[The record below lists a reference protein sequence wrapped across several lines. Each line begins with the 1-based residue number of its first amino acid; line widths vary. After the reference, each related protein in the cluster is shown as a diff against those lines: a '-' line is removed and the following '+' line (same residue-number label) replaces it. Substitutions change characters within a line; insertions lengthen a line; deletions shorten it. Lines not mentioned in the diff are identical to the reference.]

1 MRVTKIRMLIIG
13 MMHLVFLLRAAV
25 TTMRTR
31 VTITEQARPSTSIHL
46 VIIVIV
52 IVMIITIVI
61 ISIMI
66 TTIVII
72 IVIMMMIT
80 IQRKKV
86 NLQRLPLLTD
96 AQPCPGCC

>member
-52 IVMIITIVI
+52 IVIVTI
-61 ISIMI
+61 IMI
-66 TTIVII
+66 TTIT
-72 IVIMMMIT
+72 IMMMIT
-80 IQRKKV
+80 IQPKK
-86 NLQRLPLLTD
+86 LSWQRLPLLTD
-96 AQPCPGCC
+96 VQPCPGCC